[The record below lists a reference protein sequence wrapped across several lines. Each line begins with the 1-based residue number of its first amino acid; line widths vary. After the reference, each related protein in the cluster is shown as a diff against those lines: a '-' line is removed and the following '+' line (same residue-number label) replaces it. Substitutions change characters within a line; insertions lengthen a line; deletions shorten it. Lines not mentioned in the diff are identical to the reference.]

1 MNWLYLSTIILFII
15 GELSL
20 VYGCLKSNR
29 LLQVAGTGIILYFCI
44 MALAW
49 KPFPK
54 AIDVYRGKTRIEKVY
69 RDGKPVD
76 SVVVWKNHFVN
87 CVNYENIK

>member
-1 MNWLYLSTIILFII
+1 MNWLYTSTVLLFIA
-15 GELSL
+15 GELSF
-20 VYGCLKSNR
+20 VYGCFKSNKT
-29 LLQVAGTGIILYFCI
+29 LKIIGAGIFLYFCI

-54 AIDVYRGKTRIEKVY
+54 AIDVYRGKTRVEKIY
-69 RDGKPVD
+69 KNGKPVD

-87 CVNYENIK
+87 CN

>member
-1 MNWLYLSTIILFII
+1 MNWLYTSTVLLFIA
-15 GELSL
+15 GELAL

-29 LLQVAGTGIILYFCI
+29 LLQIVGTGIILYFCI
-44 MALAW
+44 MALSW

-69 RDGKPVD
+69 RDGKLVD
-76 SVVVWKNHFVN
+76 SVVVWKSQFN
-87 CVNYENIK
+87 CN

>member
-1 MNWLYLSTIILFII
+1 MNLLYTSTVLLFIA
-15 GELSL
+15 GELAL
-20 VYGCLKSNR
+20 VYGCLRSNK
-29 LLQVAGTGIILYFCI
+29 LLQVAGAGIFLYFCI

-54 AIDVYRGKTRIEKVY
+54 AIDVYRGKTRIEKIY

-76 SVVVWKNHFVN
+76 SVVVWKEHFN
-87 CVNYENIK
+87 CN